1 MSTSVVPAAFFACH
15 LSYKGS
21 AESVTERQ
29 ETGAQVGR
37 HQRRE
42 RERDQGRSLLT
53 TLVVGVKLLLQEEGR
68 DRGDVSING
77 KSVGAFFLFSFSF
90 PPPPPLFLLQS

>member
-1 MSTSVVPAAFFACH
+1 MLRSVASMSTSVVPAAFFACH

-42 RERDQGRSLLT
+42 GKGERPREIVVDDISCGSKATAPGGRP
-53 TLVVGVKLLLQEEGR
+53 G
-68 DRGDVSING
+68 
-77 KSVGAFFLFSFSF
+77 
-90 PPPPPLFLLQS
+90 